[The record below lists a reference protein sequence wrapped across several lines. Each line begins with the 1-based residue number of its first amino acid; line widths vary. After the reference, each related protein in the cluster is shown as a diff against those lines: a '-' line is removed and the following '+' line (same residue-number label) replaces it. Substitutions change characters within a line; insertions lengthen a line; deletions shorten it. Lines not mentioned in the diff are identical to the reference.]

1 MSCDCRPYFYSQQE
15 ANNKWQPFSHN
26 ILFYFFLI
34 LNIQNVW
41 IFDKKP
47 PTNYS
52 TLVNDCL

>member
-41 IFDKKP
+41 IFDKK
-47 PTNYS
+47 TLLI